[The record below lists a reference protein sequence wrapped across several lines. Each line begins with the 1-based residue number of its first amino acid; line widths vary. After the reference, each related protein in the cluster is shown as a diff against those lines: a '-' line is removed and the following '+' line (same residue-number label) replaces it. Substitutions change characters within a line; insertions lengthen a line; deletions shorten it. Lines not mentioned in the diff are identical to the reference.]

1 MDVGQLNRRFE
12 VQKPIRTQ
20 NDFGEVTI
28 TYRKVGKRWGSMRAI
43 TGIDRLNASQI
54 SSEVT
59 HNVVLRKDSLGIQP
73 DYRLKSCDRI
83 FDVVH
88 VFDPDDKRKQLNLE
102 VSEVISV

>member
-1 MDVGQLNRRFE
+1 MEAGRLSRRFE
-12 VQKPIRTQ
+12 IQKPIRSQ

-28 TYRKVGKRWGSMRAI
+28 TYQKVGKRWGSLRAI

-59 HNVVLRKDSLGIQP
+59 HNVVLRKDSLPVQP

-83 FDVVH
+83 FDVVQ
-88 VFDPDDKRKQLNLE
+88 VFDPDDQRKQLNRE
-102 VSEVISV
+102 VSEVIAV

>member
-1 MDVGQLNRRFE
+1 MDIGQLSRRFE
-12 VQKPIRTQ
+12 VQKPVRTQ

-28 TYRKVGKRWGSMRAI
+28 AYQKIGKRWGSLRAI

-59 HNVVLRKDSLGIQP
+59 HNVVMRKDALGIQP
-73 DYRLKSCDRI
+73 DYRLKSCGRI
-83 FDVVH
+83 FDVVQ
-88 VFDPDDKRKQLNLE
+88 VFDPDDQRKQLNLE